1 MFGAIGASWVVM
13 KDNTF
18 PSAAIM
24 AMNVRL
30 LVPNSV
36 ISREMIHLTNLRVIT
51 H

>member
-1 MFGAIGASWVVM
+1 MGASCVVM

-30 LVPNSV
+30 LDPSWF
-36 ISREMIHLTNLRVIT
+36 ISFDTMS
-51 H
+51 